1 MISVKTHFAIMKD
14 GFTTNTYIVT
24 DEETGETAV
33 VDPSLAEESL
43 IENLRDKINEQI
55 IEIIFFILTP

>member
-33 VDPSLAEESL
+33 VDPHLQKKVL
-43 IENLRDKINEQI
+43 LKIYV
-55 IEIIFFILTP
+55 T